1 MSAKPK
7 IYTIGYSGRTPSELL
22 EIVELLGAQLVDVRY
37 SPASRLPQWSGLRLR
52 QLFGERYTHLRQFGN
67 VNYKN
72 GGPIQL
78 VDYASGKVYLD
89 ALERPAILMCVCS
102 NPAICHRTTIANL
115 LRADGFEV
123 VEYHDA
129 RPPSDAM
136 AIAPNPQMELF

>member
-7 IYTIGYSGRTPSELL
+7 VYTIGYSGRTPNVLL
-22 EIVELLGAQLVDVRY
+22 EIVERLGAQLVDVRY
-37 SPASRLPQWSGLRLR
+37 SPASRMPQWSGLRLR

-89 ALERPAILMCVCS
+89 VLERPAILMCVCAD
-102 NPAICHRTTIANL
+102 PAICHRTYIANL

-123 VEYHDA
+123 VEYNDV

-136 AIAPNPQMELF
+136 SPNLQMELF

>member
-7 IYTIGYSGRTPSELL
+7 VYTIGYSCRTPNEIL
-22 EIVELLGAQLVDVRY
+22 EIVERLGAQLVDVRY
-37 SPASRLPQWSGLRLR
+37 SPASRMPQWSGLRLR

-67 VNYKN
+67 ANYKN

-89 ALERPAILMCVCS
+89 ALERPAVLMCVCS
-102 NPAICHRTTIANL
+102 DPAICHRTTIANL

-123 VEYHDA
+123 EEYGSA
-129 RPPSDAM
+129 RQPSDAL
-136 AIAPNPQMELF
+136 APNPQMELF

>member
-1 MSAKPK
+1 VSAKSK
-7 IYTIGYSGRTPSELL
+7 VYTIGYSGRTPNELL
-22 EIVELLGAQLVDVRY
+22 EIVERLGAQLVDVRY
-37 SPASRLPQWSGLRLR
+37 SPASRMPQWSGLRLR

-89 ALERPAILMCVCS
+89 ALDRPAVLMCVCS
-102 NPAICHRTTIANL
+102 DPAICHRTTIANL

-123 VEYHDA
+123 VEYGDA
-129 RPPSDAM
+129 VPPSDAM
-136 AIAPNPQMELF
+136 SPNLQMELF